1 MRHGL
6 SVCAVL
12 CCGWLMAI
20 EPLPISAS
28 YWKDP
33 AFQKAFNG
41 SYRIEARIEPSIT
54 GEQRAVLV
62 KVQEL
67 MAAEKRDEAIK
78 ALEASELTK
87 ASAALTF
94 NLANLQ
100 LVWRWLY

>member
-1 MRHGL
+1 MIQPSSITSVMRHGL

-67 MAAEKRDEAIK
+67 MAAEG
-78 ALEASELTK
+78 ALERAFLKIWQRAEGDK
-87 ASAALTF
+87 RF
-94 NLANLQ
+94 FQ
-100 LVWRWLY
+100 